1 MLSKTRKLSM
11 KRMKNVAA
19 AAGAIS
25 GRSTQASRFSVLAPS
40 SAAASRS
47 STGIAA

>member
-19 AAGAIS
+19 AGAIS
-25 GRSTQASRFSVLAPS
+25 GRSTHASRFSVVAPS